1 MQTSLHWALKWFRSG
16 SNRWPSACKADVI
29 TTTPRNRWIVY
40 PTSQKALSILIFSNC
55 SDRQNK
61 ASFGDCL
68 KSWKSNLVTP
78 TWFEHAT
85 FSSGVR
91 RATIA
96 PQGLKR
102 CRGRFGTTPLE
113 IYLTSYFLTTF
124 KWFRPGSN
132 RRPCA
137 CEAHVIT
144 TTLRKQMSISQLLFL
159 PIETRFQ
166 KRFFLQTSLHWAL
179 KWFRSVS
186 NRGPSACK
194 ADVITTTPRNWWIV
208 YPTSQKA
215 LSILIFSNCSD
226 RQNKASFGDC
236 LKSWKSNLVT
246 PTWFEH
252 ATFSSGVRRATIAP
266 QGLKRCRGRFGTTP
280 LEIYLTSYFLTTFKW
295 FRPGSNRRPCACKA
309 HVITTTLRK
318 QMSISQLLFY
328 LSKQDFKNDFS
339 CKPACIEL

>member
-1 MQTSLHWALKWFRSG
+1 M
-16 SNRWPSACKADVI
+16 
-29 TTTPRNRWIVY
+29 
-40 PTSQKALSILIFSNC
+40 
-55 SDRQNK
+55 
-61 ASFGDCL
+61 
-68 KSWKSNLVTP
+68 TP
-78 TWFEHAT
+78 TWFEHAI

-132 RRPCA
+132 RRP
-137 CEAHVIT
+137 
-144 TTLRKQMSISQLLFL
+144 
-159 PIETRFQ
+159 
-166 KRFFLQTSLHWAL
+166 
-179 KWFRSVS
+179 
-186 NRGPSACK
+186 SACK
-194 ADVITTTPRNWWIV
+194 ADVITTTLRNRWIV
-208 YPTSQKA
+208 DSSSQKA

-226 RQNKASFGDC
+226 RQNKVSFGDC

-252 ATFSSGVRRATIAP
+252 ATFWSGVRRATIAP

-295 FRPGSNRRPCACKA
+295 FRPGSNRGPRACEA